1 MKKSFRQKLVAPC
14 GMNCNVCSGY
24 LALKCDLKSNGVRM
38 SYCTGC
44 RPRDK
49 KCSFL
54 KKTCNNLMNHT
65 VQFCYECKEFPC
77 EKLKQID
84 RRYKENF
91 RMSLLKNLIDIK
103 VNGMEKFLRTQEE
116 IWQCQNC
123 GGVICCHNGLCFQC
137 DSESLK
143 NKKKLYRWK
152 DD

>member
-1 MKKSFRQKLVAPC
+1 
-14 GMNCNVCSGY
+14 
-24 LALKCDLKSNGVRM
+24 
-38 SYCTGC
+38 
-44 RPRDK
+44 
-49 KCSFL
+49 
-54 KKTCNNLMNHT
+54 MNHT

-116 IWQCQNC
+116 IWQCPNC

-137 DSESLK
+137 DSERLK
-143 NKKKLYRWK
+143 NKKKLYRWE